1 MGGLVVALAT
11 LFGNGVI
18 GPIVISL
25 ALLLTLTAVFIR
37 RLQQAAP
44 APVAP

>member
-1 MGGLVVALAT
+1 MRAAVYAIAT
-11 LFGNGVI
+11 LFGNGAI
-18 GPIVISL
+18 GPLLISL
-25 ALLLTLTAVFIR
+25 ALLLTLAAVFIR